1 MVIQRNIQEMF
12 EINFI
17 ITLIVIMM
25 NVIAIPNKECME
37 QRKRSFILVF
47 TVLTLKKLMALF
59 HYILH
64 NKKIK
69 CFVNS
74 SLGE

>member
-1 MVIQRNIQEMF
+1 MVIQRNIQELF

-17 ITLIVIMM
+17 ITLIIIMM

-47 TVLTLKKLMALF
+47 PV
-59 HYILH
+59 
-64 NKKIK
+64 
-69 CFVNS
+69 
-74 SLGE
+74 